1 VVSDVA
7 VRQVVG
13 GRDPEGPFGL
23 GLLLLVSCSLVTGAL
38 VAAAFLL
45 PGTVGALI
53 SGAALLGL
61 GITFVGS
68 TLTLLAALP
77 DRGDERAGNR
87 STADGRTRFVT
98 VRERLLDRLRATR
111 REVDAP
117 VFVSGVALAAA
128 VIVGFLVVPDR
139 TVAAVAAVERVVF
152 QAGRRVLLVAV
163 LAFVAAAVVLA
174 AGPWGRIRLGGAEAT
189 PEFST
194 PAYVAMLFSAG
205 IAAGIVFWGPAEAL
219 LHYDAVPPFLDAA
232 PRTEAAAVGALQYT
246 LFHWG
251 VSVWSVYLA
260 VGLPVAYAVY
270 NRGAPLRVSSVLVP
284 LLGPDAT
291 TRPVGR
297 AIDVLAVMATL
308 GGLAT
313 TLGFVSAQFLTG
325 IEYRWG
331 VALGAGAEVLLVSG
345 LTLIFAV
352 SAATG
357 IRRGIRRL
365 SGLNA
370 GLFLVVTAAL
380 AAFGPFEFLAAAGSS
395 AVANYAT
402 DFVPMSL
409 YDAPAAAGWLSAWTA
424 FYWSWWLSW
433 APFVGLFLARIS
445 KGRTVRSVVLASVG
459 ATSLATL
466 VWFVIVGGTAVSL
479 QRSGAADILALIGA
493 SGVPAAG
500 FPVFGSIP
508 LGDLPL
514 VLFLL
519 LVFTFFV
526 TSADVATRGLG
537 MLTSDRSSPSP
548 ALRSVLAVLTG
559 SIAAVLLPVG
569 GSETVRSAAVVVGG
583 PFAVVALV
591 GLAGLAVALARD
603 VRAG

>member
-1 VVSDVA
+1 MGVEHVT
-7 VRQVVG
+7 G
-13 GRDPEGPFGL
+13 GRDPESPFGL
-23 GLLLLVSCSLVTGAL
+23 GLLLLASCSIVTGAL

-45 PGTVGALI
+45 PSTVGALI

-61 GITFVGS
+61 GVTFVGS

-77 DRGDERAGNR
+77 DRAAIESPAEGAELGTD
-87 STADGRTRFVT
+87 DLRTVQ
-98 VRERLLDRLRATR
+98 ERLSDRYRGLRA
-111 REVDAP
+111 EVDLP
-117 VFVSGVALAAA
+117 VFAAGVALAAI
-128 VIVGFLVVPDR
+128 VIVGFLLAPDR
-139 TVAAVAAVERVVF
+139 TTAAVEAVETAVF
-152 QAGRRVLLVAV
+152 ESSRTVLLVSV
-163 LAFVAAAVVLA
+163 LGFVAAAVVLA
-174 AGPWGRIRLGGAEAT
+174 AGPWGRIRLGGADAT

-194 PAYVAMLFSAG
+194 PTYVAMLFSAG

-219 LHYDAVPPFLDAA
+219 LHYDAVPPFFDAA
-232 PRTEAAAVGALQYT
+232 PRSEAAAVGALQYT

-260 VGLPVAYAVY
+260 VGLPIAYAVY

-284 LLGPDAT
+284 LFGSSAT

-297 AIDVLAVMATL
+297 VIDVLAVVATL

-331 VALGAGAEVLLVSG
+331 VTLGRRAEVLLVSG
-345 LTLIFAV
+345 LTVIFAV

-370 GLFLVVTAAL
+370 ALFLVVAGGFVI
-380 AAFGPFEFLAAAGSS
+380 FGPIGYVAGAGSA
-395 AVANYAT
+395 AVANYTT
-402 DFVPMSL
+402 DFVSMSL
-409 YDAPAAAGWLSAWTA
+409 YNAPAGAGWLSGWTV

-445 KGRTVRSVVLASVG
+445 RGRTVRSVVLASVG

-466 VWFVIVGGTAVSL
+466 AWFIIVGGTALSL
-479 QRSGAADILALIGA
+479 QASGVADVLGVIDAT
-493 SGVPAAG
+493 GVPAAG

-508 LGDLPL
+508 FGDLPL
-514 VLFLL
+514 ALFLL
-519 LVFTFFV
+519 LVFTFFI
-526 TSADVATRGLG
+526 TSADVATRSLG
-537 MLTSDRSSPSP
+537 MLTSRRTTPSDS
-548 ALRSVLAVLTG
+548 LRAVLAGLAGV
-559 SIAAVLLPVG
+559 IAAVLIIFG
-569 GSETVRSAAVVVGG
+569 GSGTVRSAAVVVGG
-583 PFAVVALV
+583 PFAVIAVVGLV
-591 GLAGLAVALARD
+591 GLAVAIARD

>member
-1 VVSDVA
+1 MGVE
-7 VRQVVG
+7 QVVG

-45 PGTVGALI
+45 PATVGALI

-61 GITFVGS
+61 GVTFVGS

-77 DRGDERAGNR
+77 DHTDHRAGERAP
-87 STADGRTRFVT
+87 TDDRTRFVT
-98 VRERLLDRLRATR
+98 VRQRLLDRLRETR
-111 REVDAP
+111 AEVDTP
-117 VFVSGVALAAA
+117 VFASGVALAAVA
-128 VIVGFLVVPDR
+128 VLGFLVVPGR
-139 TVAAVAAVERVVF
+139 TTAAVTAAEGVVFEAGRAVLLAAV
-152 QAGRRVLLVAV
+152 LT
-163 LAFVAAAVVLA
+163 FVAAAIVLA
-174 AGPWGRIRLGGAEAT
+174 AGPWGRIRLGGEAAT

-232 PRTEAAAVGALQYT
+232 PRSEAAAVGALQYT

-260 VGLPVAYAVY
+260 VGLPVAYAAY

-291 TRPVGR
+291 TRPIGR
-297 AIDVLAVMATL
+297 VIDVLAVLATL

-331 VALGAGAEVLLVSG
+331 VGLGAGAEVLLVSG
-345 LTLIFAV
+345 LTVIFGV

-370 GLFLVVTAAL
+370 GVFLVVAVAL
-380 AAFGPFEFLAAAGSS
+380 AVFGPFEFVAAAGSS
-395 AVANYAT
+395 AVASYAT

-409 YDAPAAAGWLSAWTA
+409 YDAPAGTEWLSAWTV

-445 KGRTVRSVVLASVG
+445 RGRTVRSVVLASVG

-466 VWFVIVGGTAVSL
+466 VWFVIVGGTALSL
-479 QRSGAADILALIGA
+479 QRSGAADVLAVIDA
-493 SGVPAAG
+493 TGVPAAG

-519 LVFTFFV
+519 LGFTFFV

-537 MLTSDRSSPSP
+537 LLTSDRSSPSP

-559 SIAAVLLPVG
+559 GIAAVLLFVG

-591 GLAGLAVALARD
+591 GLAGFAVALARD
-603 VRAG
+603 LRGG

>member
-1 VVSDVA
+1 MA
-7 VRQVVG
+7 VERVVG

-23 GLLLLVSCSLVTGAL
+23 GLLLLMSCSLVTGAL

-61 GITFVGS
+61 GVTFVGS

-77 DRGDERAGNR
+77 DRADDPPAGR
-87 STADGRTRFVT
+87 PTADDAGFVT
-98 VRERLLDRLRATR
+98 VRERLRTRLRETR
-111 REVDAP
+111 AEVDTP

-128 VIVGFLVVPDR
+128 VIVGFLVVPGR
-139 TVAAVAAVERVVF
+139 TTAAVAAIERVVF
-152 QAGRRVLLVAV
+152 EAGQAVLLAAV

-174 AGPWGRIRLGGAEAT
+174 AGPWGRIRLGGPAAT

-232 PRTEAAAVGALQYT
+232 PRSEAAAVGALQYT

-260 VGLPVAYAVY
+260 VGLPIAYAAY
-270 NRGAPLRVSSVLVP
+270 NRGAPLRASSVLVP
-284 LLGPDAT
+284 LLGSDVT
-291 TRPVGR
+291 TRPIGR
-297 AIDVLAVMATL
+297 VIDVLAVLATL

-325 IEYRWG
+325 IEYRWSVG
-331 VALGAGAEVLLVSG
+331 LGAGAEVLLVSG
-345 LTLIFAV
+345 LTLIFGV

-370 GLFLVVTAAL
+370 GLFLVVAATL
-380 AAFGPFEFLAAAGSS
+380 AVFGPFEFVAAAGSS

-409 YDAPAAAGWLSAWTA
+409 YDAPAGAAWLSAWTV

-445 KGRTVRSVVLASVG
+445 RGRTVRSVVLASVG

-466 VWFVIVGGTAVSL
+466 VWFVIVGGTALSL
-479 QRSGAADILALIGA
+479 QRSGAADVLAVIDA
-493 SGVPAAG
+493 TGVPAAG

-537 MLTSDRSSPSP
+537 LLTSDRSSPSP
-548 ALRSVLAVLTG
+548 ALRAVLAVLIG

-591 GLAGLAVALARD
+591 GLVGLAVALARD